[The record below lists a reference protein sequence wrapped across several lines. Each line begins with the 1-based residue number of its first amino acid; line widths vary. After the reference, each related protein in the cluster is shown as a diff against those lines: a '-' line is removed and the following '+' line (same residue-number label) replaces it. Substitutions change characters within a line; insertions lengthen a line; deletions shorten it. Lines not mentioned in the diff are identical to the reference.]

1 MIRLQIVARP
11 GVKLFNDIKRAIRSK
26 DLRTFALERRGS
38 RVVHVRA
45 PGFMTWEP
53 TEGGLIACEIR
64 TPKDENQEWQLL
76 EKVVGRLA
84 ARFPGS
90 VESVNIQLQA
100 RPAEPARKRRKAR
113 KAKKKKKGRARR
125 KR

>member
-26 DLRTFALERRGS
+26 DLRTFTLERRGT

-84 ARFPGS
+84 ARFPAS
-90 VESVNIQLQA
+90 VESVNIQLEA
-100 RPAEPARKRRKAR
+100 PPAEPARKRRKGR
-113 KAKKKKKGRARR
+113 KAKKRRARARR

>member
-26 DLRTFALERRGS
+26 DLRTFALARRGS

-64 TPKDENQEWQLL
+64 TPKDDNQEWQLL

-84 ARFPGS
+84 ARFPAS

-100 RPAEPARKRRKAR
+100 PPEEPARKRRLKR
-113 KAKKKKKGRARR
+113 KAKKRKGRARR

>member
-90 VESVNIQLQA
+90 VEGVNIQLEA
-100 RPAEPARKRRKAR
+100 PPAEPAGKRRKKPKAR
-113 KAKKKKKGRARR
+113 KPKARARR

>member
-11 GVKLFNDIKRAIRSK
+11 GVKLFNLIKRAIRSK
-26 DLRTFALERRGS
+26 DLRTFSLERRGS

-45 PGFMTWEP
+45 PGFMTWMP
-53 TEGGLIACEIR
+53 AEGVIACEIR

-84 ARFPGS
+84 ARFPAV
-90 VESVNIQLQA
+90 VESVHVQLEA
-100 RPAEPARKRRKAR
+100 PPPEPAKRRKRR
-113 KAKKKKKGRARR
+113 RR
-125 KR
+125 

>member
-11 GVKLFNDIKRAIRSK
+11 GVKLFNDIKRAIRTK

-45 PGFMTWEP
+45 PGFMSWEP

-64 TPKDENQEWQLL
+64 TPRDENQEWQLL

-90 VESVNIQLQA
+90 VESVNIQLEA
-100 RPAEPARKRRKAR
+100 PPAEPVRKRRAPAR
-113 KAKKKKKGRARR
+113 RKQRKGRARR
-125 KR
+125 RR

>member
-26 DLRTFALERRGS
+26 DLRTFLLERRGS

-64 TPKDENQEWQLL
+64 TPKDANQEWQLL

-90 VESVNIQLQA
+90 VESVNIQLDA
-100 RPAEPARKRRKAR
+100 PPAEPAKRRKKR
-113 KAKKKKKGRARR
+113 KANKRKSRARR
-125 KR
+125 AR

>member
-11 GVKLFNDIKRAIRSK
+11 GVKLFNDIKRAIRTK

-45 PGFMTWEP
+45 PGFMNWEP
-53 TEGGLIACEIR
+53 TAGGLIACEIR

-84 ARFPGS
+84 ARFPAS
-90 VESVNIQLQA
+90 VESVSIQLEA
-100 RPAEPARKRRKAR
+100 PPAEPVRKRRKAR
-113 KAKKKKKGRARR
+113 KQRKGRARR